1 MQTLASDLSGLL
13 SEEHD
18 SQLLLLQLPCKKKGK
33 VDHGE
38 KKGQKSDCSYLKD
51 DHSVRFFKTF
61 FLSLKH
67 RLLTVMLLVLSAY
80 IYMRF

>member
-18 SQLLLLQLPCKKKGK
+18 SQAPFVTVALQRKGK

-67 RLLTVMLLVLSAY
+67 RLLTVMLLVL
-80 IYMRF
+80 